1 MSDMLDRNGQWYR
14 KTIFYELHV
23 RSFADGNGDG
33 IGDFK
38 GLIEHLGY
46 IERLG
51 IGALWLLPFYPSPLR
66 DDGYDIAN
74 YMGIH
79 PDYGTLKDFK
89 RFLRE
94 AHDRGIRVV
103 TELVLNH
110 TSDQHPWFQR
120 ARKAKPGS
128 ASRNFYVWSETQDKF
143 SKARIIFKDFE
154 HSNWAWDPVA
164 KSNYWHRF
172 YSHQPDLNFESPTV
186 RREMLKVV
194 DHWLGMGVDGLRL
207 DAVPYLYEREG
218 TNCENLPETHAFL
231 KELRS
236 HVDAKFPGRML
247 LAEANQW
254 PEDAVDYFGQGDEC
268 HMAFDFPVMPRIF
281 MAMWMEDRYPII
293 DIVGQ
298 TPAIPEGCQWA
309 VFLRNHDE
317 LTLEMVSDEER
328 DYMYRAYAR
337 ESKARINLGIRR
349 RLAPLM
355 LNNRRKMELINF
367 LLFSFPGSPII
378 YYGDELGMGD
388 NYHLG
393 DRHGVRTP
401 MQWSPDRNAG
411 FSSANPQSLFLPVI
425 IDPEYHYEVVNAETA
440 ERNQSSFLW
449 WMRRLI
455 AVYKTLPVL
464 GAGDLTFVRG
474 ENTKVL
480 SFLRVRGDERLLVV
494 ANLSRYAQVAELV
507 LSALAGYTPVEV
519 FGHTRFP
526 VIRKEPYVLT
536 IGPHDHFWFQLV
548 NGSATSLLSGDQ
560 PVLSL
565 MVDPESGV
573 HHRENLAALE
583 SSLLPAALAKSTR
596 GTTLPGTFREL
607 RILDALPI
615 KTPEPGAT
623 LFVVEGVQGQSVQN
637 THLLLV
643 SVIGEKRLET
653 FATDAPD
660 AVLAKLAGMGGQKIL
675 ADGFEDMEAVS
686 GLAALLGSNRKYH
699 GLASRF
705 LVEAHASKSLRKDL
719 AYLPGH
725 VRLIHSTPHTVSYC
739 LGNTVFLKFYR
750 HPEEGSHPEV
760 ELLNILSTAEFP
772 GAPRLLAS
780 LAYQRPRGDSMTL
793 AVAMEYVQDAEE
805 GAAFVLDGVD
815 RYLEHVLAAGIAP
828 PAPLPA
834 DPFTP
839 PPLSAE
845 QRELLGEY
853 TLEFFRRLGQRTA
866 QFHKILAG
874 MGAPAFAPEPVTK
887 FYLRSLYQAMRNLT
901 HRTAQAVERTAFTQ
915 GTGESQPPRTL
926 PNSLL
931 LQHFARLLTMEP
943 LGLRIRI
950 HGDFQLDN
958 VLHLGKDFML
968 VDFDG
973 DVRVPVGERALKRSA
988 LRDVASMIFSI
999 GVTAEK
1005 SLRRHLER
1013 NPSDREGL
1021 APWLSLWRRTAI
1033 LTYLTSYLH
1042 EAGGEAFLPQ
1052 QDDVMRQLLMVFAL
1066 EQSLRSLIRSL
1077 EEAPGDVPILLD
1089 MTDFILNLF
1098 P

>member
-1 MSDMLDRNGQWYR
+1 MLPLDPHWYK

-23 RSFADGNGDG
+23 RSFADGDGDG

-38 GLIEHLGY
+38 GLIKHLGY
-46 IERLG
+46 LERLG

-79 PDYGTLKDFK
+79 PDYGTLADFK

-110 TSDQHPWFQR
+110 TSDQHPWFQK

-128 ASRNFYVWSETQDKF
+128 SARDFYVWSETPDKYRN
-143 SKARIIFKDFE
+143 ARIIFKDFE

-172 YSHQPDLNFESPTV
+172 YSHQPDLNFENPKV
-186 RREMLKVV
+186 RREMLKVM
-194 DHWLGMGVDGLRL
+194 DHWLDMGVDGLRL
-207 DAVPYLYEREG
+207 DAVPYLYEGKG

-231 KELRS
+231 KQLRA
-236 HVDAKFPGRML
+236 HVDEKFPGRML

-254 PEDAVDYFGQGDEC
+254 PEDAVSYFGQGDEC

-281 MAMWMEDRYPII
+281 MALWMEDRYPII

-337 ESKARINLGIRR
+337 DSKARINLGIRR

-355 LNNRRKMELINF
+355 QNNRRKMELINF
-367 LLFSFPGSPII
+367 LLFSFPGSPIM

-411 FSSANPQSLFLPVI
+411 FSPANPQSLYLPVI

-455 AVYKTLPVL
+455 AVYKSLPVL
-464 GAGDLTFVRG
+464 GVGDLAFIHT

-480 SFLRVRGDERLLVV
+480 SFLRTHGEVRLLVV
-494 ANLSRYAQVAELV
+494 ANLSRYAQVAELD
-507 LSALAGYTPVEV
+507 LSAVAGYTPVEV
-519 FGHTRFP
+519 FGRTRFP
-526 VIRKEPYVLT
+526 GIRKEPYVLT
-536 IGPHDHFWFQLV
+536 MGPHDHFWF
-548 NGSATSLLSGDQ
+548 LLENSPGKPCPSEVQ
-560 PVLSL
+560 RALSL
-565 MVDPESGV
+565 VVDVENGV
-573 HHRENLAALE
+573 HHKENLATLE
-583 SSLLPAALAKSTR
+583 SSLLPAALAR
-596 GTTLPGTFREL
+596 GMRGATVSGSFREL
-607 RILDALPI
+607 KVLDALPL
-615 KTPEPGAT
+615 KSREPGAT
-623 LFVVEGVQGQSVQN
+623 LFIVEDVQGLSQQN

-643 SVIGEKRLET
+643 SVIGEKRVESI
-653 FATDAPD
+653 AVQAPD
-660 AVLAKLAGMGGQKIL
+660 AMLAKFDSVDGQKIL
-675 ADGFEDMEAVS
+675 ADGFEDTEAIES
-686 GLAALLGSNRKYH
+686 LAALLGSNRKYH

-705 LVEAHASKSLRKDL
+705 LVEAHAPKSMRKQL
-719 AYLPGH
+719 ANPPGQI
-725 VRLIHSTPHTVSYC
+725 RRIHSTPYTASYS
-739 LGNTVFLKFYR
+739 LGNSVFLKIFR
-750 HPEEGSHPEV
+750 HPEEGSHPEL
-760 ELLNILSTAEFP
+760 ELLTVLNAAGFT
-772 GAPRLLAS
+772 GVPRLLAS
-780 LAYQRPRGDSMTL
+780 LAYRRSGKESMVL
-793 AVAMEYVQDAEE
+793 AVVTDFVQNAQE
-805 GAAFVLDGVD
+805 GSAFVLDAVD
-815 RYLEHVLAAGIAP
+815 RYLEQVLASGAAP
-828 PAPLPA
+828 LAPLPP
-834 DPFTP
+834 DPFVLPTI
-839 PPLSAE
+839 SAA

-853 TLEFFRRLGQRTA
+853 SLEFFRRLGHRTA

-874 MGAPAFAPEPVTK
+874 LGTPAFAPEPVTK
-887 FYLRSLYQAMRNLT
+887 IYLRSLYQTMRNLT
-901 HRTAQAVERTAFTQ
+901 HRAELALRLAARVQGQADAQQAR
-915 GTGESQPPRTL
+915 SL
-926 PNSLL
+926 PVSLL
-931 LQHFARLLTMEP
+931 LQHFAKLLTMEP
-943 LGLRIRI
+943 QGQRIRL

-973 DVRVPVGERALKRSA
+973 DVRMPVGERIIKRPA
-988 LRDVASMIFSI
+988 LRDVASMICSI

-1005 SLRRHLER
+1005 TMRRHLER
-1013 NPSDREGL
+1013 NPADRDGL
-1021 APWLSLWRRTAI
+1021 TPWLSLWRRTAL
-1033 LTYLTSYLH
+1033 LTYLSSYLDD
-1042 EAGGEAFLPQ
+1042 AGGEAFLPQ
-1052 QDDVMRQLLMVFAL
+1052 QESVVRQLLMVFIL
-1066 EQSLRSLIRSL
+1066 EQNLRSLIRSL
-1077 EEAPGDVPILLD
+1077 EEKSDDVPILLD
-1089 MTDFILNLF
+1089 TMDFILKRF

>member
-1 MSDMLDRNGQWYR
+1 MLPLDSHWYQ
-14 KTIFYELHV
+14 KTVFYELHV
-23 RSFADGNGDG
+23 RSFADGDGDG

-38 GLIEHLGY
+38 GLIKHLGY
-46 IERLG
+46 LERLG

-79 PDYGTLKDFK
+79 PDYGTLADFK

-128 ASRNFYVWSETQDKF
+128 SARDFYVWSETPDKF
-143 SKARIIFKDFE
+143 RKARIIFKDFE

-172 YSHQPDLNFESPTV
+172 YSHQPDLNFDNPTV

-207 DAVPYLYEREG
+207 DAVPYLHESEG

-231 KELRS
+231 KQLRA
-236 HVDAKFPGRML
+236 HVDEKFPGRML

-254 PEDAVDYFGQGDEC
+254 PEDAVSYFGQGDEC

-281 MAMWMEDRYPII
+281 MALWMEDRYPII

-298 TPAIPEGCQWA
+298 TPAIPKGCQWA

-337 ESKARINLGIRR
+337 DSKARINLGIRR

-355 LNNRRKMELINF
+355 QNNRRKMELINF
-367 LLFSFPGSPII
+367 LLFSFPGSPIM

-411 FSSANPQSLFLPVI
+411 FSPANPQSLYLPVI

-440 ERNQSSFLW
+440 ERNPSSFLW

-455 AVYKTLPVL
+455 AVYKGLPVL
-464 GAGDLTFVRG
+464 GVGDLAFIHT

-480 SFLRVRGDERLLVV
+480 SFLRTHGEVRLLVV
-494 ANLSRYAQVAELV
+494 ANLSRYAQVAEFD
-507 LSALAGYTPVEV
+507 LSALAGHTPVEV
-519 FGHTRFP
+519 FGRTRFP
-526 VIRKEPYVLT
+526 GIRKEPYVLT
-536 IGPHDHFWFQLV
+536 MGPHDHFWFLLE
-548 NGSATSLLSGDQ
+548 NGSGKPRPSEVQSVSSL
-560 PVLSL
+560 V
-565 MVDPESGV
+565 VDAENGL
-573 HHRENLAALE
+573 HHKENLSQLE
-583 SSLLPAALAKSTR
+583 SSLLPVALARGMR
-596 GTTLPGTFREL
+596 GTTISGAFGEL
-607 RILDALPI
+607 RVLDALPL
-615 KTPEPGAT
+615 KCHEPGAT
-623 LFVVEGVQGQSVQN
+623 LFMVEDVQGLSPQN

-643 SVIGEKRLET
+643 SVIDEKRTEM
-653 FATDAPD
+653 FAAQVPD
-660 AVLAKLAGMGGQKIL
+660 AVLARLDGVNASKIL
-675 ADGFEDMEAVS
+675 ADGFEDTEAVVS
-686 GLAALLGSNRKYH
+686 LAALLGSNRKYH
-699 GLASRF
+699 GQASRF
-705 LVEAHASKSLRKDL
+705 LVEAHAPKSMRKHL
-719 AYLPGH
+719 ANPSGQI
-725 VRLIHSTPHTVSYC
+725 RRIHSTPYTASYS
-739 LGNTVFLKFYR
+739 LGNSVFLKIFR
-750 HPEEGSHPEV
+750 HPEEGSHPEL
-760 ELLNILSTAEFP
+760 ELLTVLNAAGFT
-772 GAPRLLAS
+772 GVPRLLAS
-780 LAYQRPRGDSMTL
+780 LAYRRPGRENMVL
-793 AVAMEYVQDAEE
+793 ALVTDYVQNAQD
-805 GAAFVLDGVD
+805 GSAFVLDAVD
-815 RYLEHVLAAGIAP
+815 RYLEQVLASGAASL
-828 PAPLPA
+828 APLPP
-834 DPFTP
+834 DPFVLPTI
-839 PPLSAE
+839 STA

-853 TLEFFRRLGQRTA
+853 TLEFFRRLGHRTA

-874 MGAPAFAPEPVTK
+874 IGTPAFASEPVTK
-887 FYLRSLYQAMRNLT
+887 IYLRSLYQTMRNLT
-901 HRTAQAVERTAFTQ
+901 HRTELALGLAARAQ
-915 GTGESQPPRTL
+915 GEDDARQVRSL
-926 PNSLL
+926 PVSLL
-931 LQHFARLLTMEP
+931 LQHFAKLLTMEP
-943 LGLRIRI
+943 LGQRIRL

-973 DVRVPVGERALKRSA
+973 DVRMPVGERSIKRPA
-988 LRDVASMIFSI
+988 LRDVASMICSI

-1005 SLRRHLER
+1005 AMRRHLER
-1013 NPSDREGL
+1013 NPADRDGL
-1021 APWLSLWRRTAI
+1021 TPWLSLWRRTAL
-1033 LTYLTSYLH
+1033 LTYLSSYLDH
-1042 EAGGEAFLPQ
+1042 AGGEAFLPQ
-1052 QDDVMRQLLMVFAL
+1052 QESVVRQLLMVFIL
-1066 EQSLRSLIRSL
+1066 EQNLRSLIRSL
-1077 EEAPGDVPILLD
+1077 DETSSDVPILLD
-1089 MTDFILNLF
+1089 TMDFILKRF